1 MVIDLT
7 EKAKEE
13 LIKIR
18 EEKET
23 EKPLRIYVAGFGW
36 GGPSF
41 GIALDEQN
49 DEDIVTD
56 VDGITFLIEKDF
68 GESFSK
74 FTVDYSDSLLRKGF
88 VILPDGKPVAEC

>member
-7 EKAKEE
+7 ERAKEE
-13 LIKIR
+13 LTEIR
-18 EEKET
+18 KEKGT

-41 GIALDEQN
+41 GIALDEQK
-49 DEDIVTD
+49 DGDIVTEID
-56 VDGITFLIEKDF
+56 DMTFLVEKDF

-88 VILPDGKPVAEC
+88 VILPDGNPVAEC